1 MYNFWR
7 RNRTKIESA
16 VYENR
21 LDSVKED
28 HKSDKK
34 NEVELSSLNSEI
46 KPLASDATLPK
57 PQTRSTVQH
66 KLNLPTIVEASF
78 IMNYKDWKDIYD
90 RSQRKMKSGW
100 TDVVD
105 ERVRSCNFRCTL
117 AFDRRK
123 VGAENSRKK
132 NCSFFRALAIC
143 DNNSCERVFDIFIKD
158 EPVPRESIA
167 FRVRVIGDE
176 NHEGPPVA
184 RQLTGKK
191 RLQVGKAANA
201 IDPVKVFQRKVESA
215 DEEILKARNFTGCE
229 TAEVIKH
236 ASADYRKIYQ
246 LDEDIF
252 RECRIRQHILEE
264 IDVTSEE
271 IKGYVQVMAE
281 KPFRLHLTSEP
292 QILRYVSY
300 CENNSYSHVYID
312 ATGSIVKSLPHQK
325 SALMYAA
332 IFKDGNDPTNVIPL
346 GHAILVDHTAT
357 SISYFLGTLRQGIV
371 TLKAKVVRPSFFV
384 TDFSP
389 AIFNAILHTFNHEDI
404 RGHLKRCWN
413 VLLRK
418 YDAKQIRSKSTT
430 FEMFDS
436 SSPRRLHQFVMIEQC
451 PITWPTFGI
460 KNKIFKGR
468 RYSVTITNT
477 CNIDSPLFAMY
488 VMFLTEP
495 MINNI
500 ILNSNKE
507 PFLSLRKT
515 LLLVESD
522 GWDEARLHWL
532 TTHNLLTHRQ
542 TIEHNAYGSV
552 DGNSLRFI
560 KNPAQLYRTN
570 YICSRQNCPT
580 RERISTSAD
589 LSLEDGWLCNEEVVA
604 EPSNFI
610 HGPPPFLFVDILHP
624 TMNDPNSEGIVQVDD
639 NFHDIQQNI
648 TIGLLT

>member
-418 YDAKQIRSKSTT
+418 YDAKQI
-430 FEMFDS
+430 
-436 SSPRRLHQFVMIEQC
+436 L
-451 PITWPTFGI
+451 
-460 KNKIFKGR
+460 
-468 RYSVTITNT
+468 
-477 CNIDSPLFAMY
+477 
-488 VMFLTEP
+488 
-495 MINNI
+495 
-500 ILNSNKE
+500 
-507 PFLSLRKT
+507 
-515 LLLVESD
+515 ESD